1 MAQRLEG
8 SLSLAPLHCYVATAL
23 YTLSVAVYNLD
34 LGTYTNARL
43 NAGDIGS
50 DLRPRSGGVFFSG
63 FLGICSVVWGTVACF
78 MFSREIS
85 ALGNAKSNAMAGLA
99 VLLSYNLPDATF
111 TFHSFAVLSN
121 ESDGTMPHDTSTQ
134 RDAAALG
141 GLWQLLGAGLFLV
154 AGLIRR
160 QAEEGLGI
168 FLIGFAALEIARSI
182 FTFGNGLLFFTPAHA
197 FNVTAITSYPG
208 EIEWRQGLPGVTPGG
223 LRACNALSMLIALAA
238 MLIMLTAAMRAWG
251 QPRTRSMAAMMYG
264 FAMMAG
270 QLFVEAAYFLA
281 NPNPHQNSE
290 NESGQRRSQSN
301 TVGAFAIAGL
311 ASLVGTGACLYAS
324 AHAVLQD
331 NVGRDLPT
339 GLWALSVALSV
350 MFPNTITALSAAHQ
364 ANSIS
369 QFVAAKNSVPLAAT
383 NSALLSS
390 GIFAL
395 LGSIAAIAAV
405 FTSTMPRYMTS
416 DDKNEPFGMTS
427 EGQFDSNAGERL
439 YNPPNE
445 TASVAEAA
453 FDPMTGLPIGTG
465 PSPNT
470 RATSQTIL
478 AVRERESDSGAGLI
492 NKRIEVLGRGSGTV
506 LELHKALGK
515 STKHV
520 VLFDD
525 GKREVLM
532 LSKNPN
538 DATSKGVKFYLL

>member
-1 MAQRLEG
+1 MAQPSEG
-8 SLSLAPLHCYVATAL
+8 SLSLASLHCYVATAL
-23 YTLSVAVYNLD
+23 YTLNVAVYNLD

-43 NAGDIGS
+43 NAGGIEQ
-50 DLRPRSGGVFFSG
+50 DLRPRAGGVFFSG
-63 FLGICSVVWGTVACF
+63 FLGICSFVWGTVACF
-78 MFSREIS
+78 MLSREVS
-85 ALGNAKSNAMAGLA
+85 ALGNTKSNTMAGLA

-168 FLIGFAALEIARSI
+168 FLIGFAALELARSI

-197 FNVTAITSYPG
+197 FDVTAITSSPR
-208 EIEWRQGLPGVTPGG
+208 EIEWNQGLPGVTPAG

-238 MLIMLTAAMRAWG
+238 IIIILAAAMRAWG

-281 NPNPHQNSE
+281 NPNPNQNNE
-290 NESGQRRSQSN
+290 NESGQGPSQSN

-311 ASLVGTGACLYAS
+311 ASLVGTGMCLYAS
-324 AHAVLQD
+324 AHAALQD
-331 NVGRDLPT
+331 NGGRDLPT

-364 ANSIS
+364 ADSIS
-369 QFVAAKNSVPLAAT
+369 QNLAATNTAPLAAT

-395 LGSIAAIAAV
+395 FGSIAAIAAV
-405 FTSTMPRYMTS
+405 LTSTMPRYMTS
-416 DDKNEPFGMTS
+416 NDRIEPFGMTS
-427 EGQFDSNAGERL
+427 EWQFDSNTGERL

-445 TASVAEAA
+445 TASVAGAA
-453 FDPMTGLPIGTG
+453 FDPMTGLPVGTG
-465 PSPNT
+465 PNLNA
-470 RATSQTIL
+470 RANSQTIL

-492 NKRIEVLGRGSGTV
+492 SKRIEVLGRGPGTV
-506 LELHKALGK
+506 VDLYKALGR

-538 DATSKGVKFYLL
+538 DASSKGVKFYLL